1 LDLVLPFCSLQRGNS
16 IEQTTRLPVTQS
28 NSAYERYELKITV
41 KPDDI
46 DQLGHVG
53 NIIYLRWVQEAAVA
67 HWRAAATPTQQ
78 AELLWV
84 VMRHEIDYKRSAVLG
99 DEIIARTWVGEA
111 KVNLFERHTEIL
123 RASDKRQLALAR
135 TMWCPI
141 NAQTGKPTRVGQ
153 DVRERFSV
161 PSD

>member
-1 LDLVLPFCSLQRGNS
+1 MNPNQ
-16 IEQTTRLPVTQS
+16 
-28 NSAYERYELKITV
+28 AHERYELKVIV
-41 KPDDI
+41 NESDI

-53 NIIYLRWVQEAAVA
+53 NIVYLRWVQEAAIA

-84 VMRHEIDYKRSAVLG
+84 VIRHEIDYKRSAVLG
-99 DEIIARTWVGEA
+99 DEIVARTWVGEA
-111 KVNLFERHTEIL
+111 KANLFERHTEIL
-123 RASDKRQLALAR
+123 RAHDRKQLALAR

-141 NAQTGKPTRVGQ
+141 NAQTGKPTRVGE

-161 PSD
+161 SSA